1 MDLLDEDLVKKQR
14 EEGDKGSVL
23 PGSVNHKEEEEEC
36 DDSVSTSTATTIESL
51 SSNYFSTDQEI
62 SRSSSNSTATSSSSS
77 ISSEI
82 IPLADIMV
90 AASLPSSSS
99 SNLNLISSS
108 ITATTSSSTIE
119 NPNNIVE
126 SSNNVVINGG
136 DDGGLTEAVTVR
148 GCVGKKNKYV
158 TWGFSSIIG
167 RRKEMEDAVC
177 IIPGFISNHTCR
189 DIGGCTAPSSRVSS
203 EISPVHFFGVY
214 DGHGGSQVAK
224 FCAERIHDTTAEEWA
239 RGGMDVD
246 GWQARWETAF
256 SRGFERA
263 DNEVAEESVAPEIV
277 GSTAVVVA
285 LSGCQII
292 TSNCGDSRAVLCRGT
307 QTIPLSIDHKP
318 DREDE
323 LARIEGAGGRVIS
336 WNGARVFGVL
346 AMSRS
351 IGDRYMRPWIIP
363 VPEVTF
369 TTRSEEDECLII
381 ASDGLW
387 DVISNDEAGEVARN
401 LLRRRRRSTMSDIA
415 SHHAAQAVAD
425 HLTDLASRKN
435 SSDNISVIV
444 VDLKSKR
451 RRLQRHS
458 TG

>member
-1 MDLLDEDLVKKQR
+1 MDLLEVEDLVKKNQQ
-14 EEGDKGSVL
+14 EGDKGLGSVL
-23 PGSVNHKEEEEEC
+23 PGSKEEEEEC
-36 DDSVSTSTATTIESL
+36 DDSVSISTATTIESL
-51 SSNYFSTDQEI
+51 SSLSSSNYFSSDREI
-62 SRSSSNSTATSSSSS
+62 SRSSSNSTTTSSSSS

-82 IPLADIMV
+82 LLPLADIMV
-90 AASLPSSSS
+90 PAVSLPSSSS

-108 ITATTSSSTIE
+108 SPSTTPNTSSSPIG
-119 NPNNIVE
+119 N
-126 SSNNVVINGG
+126 SNNSNNNGG
-136 DDGGLTEAVTVR
+136 DDGGLTVR

-167 RRKEMEDAVC
+167 RRKEMEDALC

-203 EISPVHFFGVY
+203 EIQPVHFFGVY

-224 FCAERIHDTTAEEWA
+224 FCAERIHDTTAEEWE

-246 GWQARWETAF
+246 TDVNGWHTRWETAF

-351 IGDRYMRPWIIP
+351 IG
-363 VPEVTF
+363 TF
-369 TTRSEEDECLII
+369 TI
-381 ASDGLW
+381 
-387 DVISNDEAGEVARN
+387 
-401 LLRRRRRSTMSDIA
+401 
-415 SHHAAQAVAD
+415 
-425 HLTDLASRKN
+425 
-435 SSDNISVIV
+435 
-444 VDLKSKR
+444 
-451 RRLQRHS
+451 
-458 TG
+458 